1 MTSMIGLEIH
11 EAASLGD
18 HDALEE
24 YIKSGRFD
32 INQGDLNWGDKTP
45 LHWASQKGFAEC
57 VRLLLDNGAFG
68 LARTETGWTPA
79 HFAAESGRITVLRA
93 LHASNVRVDKKDNY
107 GCTPRRLAEIYDHQ
121 DCIKF
126 LQQAE
131 QEIAERRHNLGL
143 LNSSDEED
151 DLETMTSIT
160 FATEEKSGDDVTRSS
175 SHQRRRKDR
184 NSSPSPSEGRKSR
197 ASDKSS
203 ASNDKR
209 KKKDKKSTSPNVGKK
224 NKNRDMTDAD
234 VTKNFQSEG
243 KKNTKSKET
252 ASSPQSEEKLK
263 KQQNTK
269 QQREQKIKYKENITS
284 GSKSDDSV
292 IGNKEADVKNEGKL
306 ISIEEMFNT
315 DQQSNKTKRRK
326 DKKNAKI
333 SLRVST

>member
-184 NSSPSPSEGRKSR
+184 NSSPSPSR